1 MPNKIKKHK
10 MNEFQNFVNEYGKIL
25 NSIFDTNLKVGS
37 LFAPKKPFEITEENY
52 ISGALYKGP
61 DVYAGYV
68 EKILSNDE
76 FILKITGRYSKQM
89 VPKIFGNPDEYEMAG
104 WSLFRGPATYVKY
117 KLIPGESYYIC
128 NQQCDDCDDEWTE
141 VVFK

>member
-1 MPNKIKKHK
+1 
-10 MNEFQNFVNEYGKIL
+10 
-25 NSIFDTNLKVGS
+25 
-37 LFAPKKPFEITEENY
+37 
-52 ISGALYKGP
+52 
-61 DVYAGYV
+61 
-68 EKILSNDE
+68 
-76 FILKITGRYSKQM
+76 M
-89 VPKIFGNPDEYEMAG
+89 VPKLCGNPDEYEMAG